1 MNEVL
6 VAIENLKLT
15 KNMITIYRKSSNTLK
30 ISLPNNISL
39 MKFFATEEEYYELEN
54 FEGEYLALNLVGT
67 CNKNE

>member
-39 MKFFATEEEYYELEN
+39 MKFFATEEECY
-54 FEGEYLALNLVGT
+54 
-67 CNKNE
+67 